1 LQDVRQATSHAFT
14 GEATVRERVLVILVI
29 GATYLAA
36 GLGFGALAGAAGSP
50 RLTVA
55 WRLAAWVTSLVAFAA
70 HIAYGRTRARLPAS
84 GTAFDVAI
92 AVALG
97 AFGLAM
103 AAFMHGVATHHR
115 FPVSMLVI
123 WPIGTAAPAFVVA
136 LVVAFLL
143 GSAPRRR

>member
-1 LQDVRQATSHAFT
+1 MRN
-14 GEATVRERVLVILVI
+14 RVLVILII

-36 GLGFGALAGAAGSP
+36 GLGFGALAGTAGSQ

-70 HIAYGRTRARLPAS
+70 HIAYGRIRARLPAS
-84 GTAFDVAI
+84 GTAFDAAL

-103 AAFMHGVATHHR
+103 AAFMHGVATQHR

-123 WPIGTAAPAFVVA
+123 WPIATAMPAFVVA
-136 LVVAFLL
+136 LVAALLL